1 MIFLLLFSLS
11 SFVFGVIAIIIV
23 AIIIKLIYKPIQKQ
37 HINRKVAVKDKV
49 AIKENLIN
57 YNPSSKVSCLDKLTT
72 AFFIKKA
79 FDERVEFCMN
89 GGILSNYLDNKPT
102 LNERDT
108 RYQDSLVDVEK
119 IKATALDMDVMIKG
133 TSLDKFDFVS
143 CIDNPY
149 YKDYD
154 TLETSGETFLFK
166 KRLFDHYYL
175 PMYID
180 SINVN
185 VEFYS
190 LAKSLRQKIE
200 AVDLYTRIIEEG
212 KKDKKRREPIPQ
224 DVQDKVWNRDGGRC
238 VKCESNE
245 RLEFDHIIPFSKGGT
260 NTYRNVQ
267 ILCEKC
273 NRSKSNN
280 IG

>member
-1 MIFLLLFSLS
+1 MAFSLLFSLS
-11 SFVFGVIAIIIV
+11 NFVYVVIAIIIV
-23 AIIIKLIYKPIQKQ
+23 TIIIKLIYKSIQIQ
-37 HINRKVAVKDKV
+37 HVNREVAVKDK
-49 AIKENLIN
+49 AYTKEDIVKF
-57 YNPSSKVSCLDKLTT
+57 NPNSKVFCLDKLTT

-89 GGILSNYLDNKPT
+89 GGILSNYVDNKPT
-102 LNERDT
+102 LNESDA

-154 TLETSGETFLFK
+154 TLETSGENFLFK

-185 VEFYS
+185 VEFFS
-190 LAKSLRQKIE
+190 LTKSLRQKIE
-200 AVDLYTRIIEEG
+200 AVDEYTRIIEEG
-212 KKDKKRREPIPQ
+212 EKEKKRREPIPQ

-238 VKCESNE
+238 VKCGSNK

-260 NTYRNVQ
+260 NTYRNIQ